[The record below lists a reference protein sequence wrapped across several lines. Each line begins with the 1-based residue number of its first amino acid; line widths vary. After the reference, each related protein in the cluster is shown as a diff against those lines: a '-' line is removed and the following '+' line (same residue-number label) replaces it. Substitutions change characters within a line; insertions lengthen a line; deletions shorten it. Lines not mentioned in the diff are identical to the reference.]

1 MARFLWLVSLLVLAT
16 ATAEAQGNLSDLF
29 SILRTE
35 GPTLTESGRTRTSQ
49 ILDPYSTGKKSLD
62 GEWDAI
68 NDALNDS
75 DPFVRDQACAA
86 LSLIVYMSSTP
97 FYVAPVRPIRLPEP
111 TRELVIQR
119 FTESKPS
126 LRENAVRIIV
136 LMEGGVPPTLAPR
149 LLQMARTD
157 TNGTV
162 RRIVIAALASI
173 SMPAPEIT
181 DFWVQT
187 LNDVSN
193 REGRGYVL
201 SAFRVYAPADPR
213 VIALVIDALRDTD
226 YFVRQEAIASVIKIG
241 KPAVAALPLLSEIRD
256 ANVGTDERDQSMRM
270 NAEAAIRI
278 LSDPN
283 R

>member
-193 REGRGYVL
+193 REWRGYVL
-201 SAFRVYAPADPR
+201 SAFRLYAPADPR